1 MTTSDLPNQA
11 AAIVFRRKD
20 QNIEACLIRK
30 KDSESWG
37 IPKGL
42 IDPGD
47 TQEETA
53 LNEAWEEAGLRGVV
67 EAESDAEFA
76 NTKDHARRVG
86 FRTLLVAPLLRE
98 GTGIGAIAIRRVDP
112 RHFGEKQIG
121 LLQI

>member
-1 MTTSDLPNQA
+1 MTGEEEGLPISRDVASCLAVIDGCVVHVPDL
-11 AAIVFRRKD
+11 F
-20 QNIEACLIRK
+20 
-30 KDSESWG
+30 
-37 IPKGL
+37 
-42 IDPGD
+42 
-47 TQEETA
+47 
-53 LNEAWEEAGLRGVV
+53 
-67 EAESDAEFA
+67 AESDAEFA